1 MVDLS
6 YQVTSSAAAP
16 RASTSPVPPR
26 VFSLADLLQPNYY
39 LPEQC
44 FALPNVEQ
52 SSWLPQLM
60 RAILED
66 AVQCYQLRHRIE
78 TRPSARQLTRDAERW
93 LFSNDD
99 ASPLSF
105 HNVCTV
111 LGLEPRYLQRGL
123 RQWTSDL
130 PTPPWKRKR
139 RLARGFRTKVSPTA
153 LRNLPKP

>member
-1 MVDLS
+1 MAKLS
-6 YQVTSSAAAP
+6 HQVTSSAAVC
-16 RASTSPVPPR
+16 RASIRPIPPR
-26 VFSLADLLQPNYY
+26 IFSAADLLQPNYY

-44 FALPNVEQ
+44 FALPSVDQ

-66 AVQCYQLRHRIE
+66 VVQCYQLRHRTE
-78 TRPSARQLTRDAERW
+78 ARPSARQLARDAERW

-123 RQWTSDL
+123 RQWTPDL
-130 PTPPWKRKR
+130 HNPHWKRKR
-139 RLARGFRTKVSPTA
+139 RLARGFRTNVSPTA
-153 LRNLPKP
+153 LGNLPKP